1 MRMCSGA
8 ASGKKLVEFAGFE
21 AGGLWLNFGVWEF
34 EKSWSA
40 CTIKH
45 RHEQRSNNG
54 AKPTQTTRR
63 IDAVRGRKR
72 AAGEMK
78 HANALQERREN
89 DGRIEWRETDR
100 TRGCTVRGDRSE
112 QREPK

>member
-1 MRMCSGA
+1 MFFRV
-8 ASGKKLVEFAGFE
+8 GKLKNVR
-21 AGGLWLNFGVWEF
+21 
-34 EKSWSA
+34 SA

-54 AKPTQTTRR
+54 AKPTHTTRR

-72 AAGEMK
+72 AAGEAK

-89 DGRIEWRETDR
+89 GRIVGETDR
-100 TRGCTVRGDRSE
+100 TIERLHGPRR
-112 QREPK
+112 